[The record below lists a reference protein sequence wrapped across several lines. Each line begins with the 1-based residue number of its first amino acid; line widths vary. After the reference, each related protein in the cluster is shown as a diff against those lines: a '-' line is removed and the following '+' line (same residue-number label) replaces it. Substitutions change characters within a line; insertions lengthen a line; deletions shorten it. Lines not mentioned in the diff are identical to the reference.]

1 MNAEREGPDPRG
13 PAEPRTPTESRGPEE
28 PGAPGRPRG
37 PGEPPGG
44 APAPGEPDSNGGGIA
59 TRAEE
64 SARRRLP
71 EREPG
76 AIESRRGERSIGE
89 LIRDLRDEGQRLLR
103 QEMALARTEMAE
115 KAETYRKNAVWLGI
129 GAGLL
134 LVALFPLVDALVQG
148 VEILLAEAGMSA
160 EVLTWLAPLA
170 VGVVLAG
177 IGYALFR
184 KGSQAMS
191 REGVVPSKTV
201 ESLDEDRRW
210 AQARG
215 RDVKRSIRDG

>member
-1 MNAEREGPDPRG
+1 MNAEKEGPGPRG
-13 PAEPRTPTESRGPEE
+13 PAETPTPTESRGPEQ

-44 APAPGEPDSNGGGIA
+44 TRTPRVPGSDGGGTA

-64 SARRRLP
+64 STPRRMP
-71 EREPG
+71 EHEPG
-76 AIESRRGERSIGE
+76 AIEARRGERSIGE

-103 QEMALARTEMAE
+103 QEMALAKTEVAE

-134 LVALFPLVDALVQG
+134 LVALFPLVAALVQG
-148 VEILLAEAGMSA
+148 VEILLAEAGLSA

-170 VGVVLAG
+170 VGLVLAG

-191 REGVVPSKTV
+191 EEGVVPTKTV

-215 RDVKRSIRDG
+215 REVKRSIRDG